1 MNYQNLAYCR
11 FLHIWM
17 TLYLLNLSP
26 YSPILSFYITF
37 IFHLTNLFNN
47 KNLSINKLYGL
58 ILSDILIIILLNF
71 KSNQLHVFDNIV
83 MFIFYNILLLIYN
96 FIYHDNINIITLHTI
111 KLKDDDIK
119 YKHENYFQYIFRI
132 WIYVFDTISIIINK
146 INEFIPSIDEIY

>member
-1 MNYQNLAYCR
+1 MICGLEETGANHLWILRGCMLKR
-11 FLHIWM
+11 
-17 TLYLLNLSP
+17 T

-37 IFHLTNLFNN
+37 IFHLTNLYNN

-58 ILSDILIIILLNF
+58 TLSDILIIILLNF

-132 WIYVFDTISIIINK
+132 WIYVFNTIFIIFNK
-146 INEFIPSIDEIY
+146 INRFIPSIDEIY

>member
-26 YSPILSFYITF
+26 YSPILSFYLTF
-37 IFHLTNLFNN
+37 ISHVANLFNN

-96 FIYHDNINIITLHTI
+96 FIYNDNINIITLHT
-111 KLKDDDIK
+111 KTLKKDDIK

-132 WIYVFDTISIIINK
+132 WIHVFNTISIIINK
-146 INEFIPSIDEIY
+146 INGFIPSIDEIY

>member
-37 IFHLTNLFNN
+37 ISHVANLFNN

-58 ILSDILIIILLNF
+58 ILSDIVIIILLNL
-71 KSNQLHVFDNIV
+71 KSNKLHVFDNIV

-96 FIYHDNINIITLHTI
+96 FIYHDNINIITLHT
-111 KLKDDDIK
+111 KTLKKDDIK

-132 WIYVFDTISIIINK
+132 WIYVFNTISIIINK
-146 INEFIPSIDEIY
+146 INGFIPSIDEIY

>member
-37 IFHLTNLFNN
+37 IFHLINLFNN
-47 KNLSINKLYGL
+47 KYISINKIYGL
-58 ILSDILIIILLNF
+58 LLSDIFIIILLNL
-71 KSNQLHVFDNIV
+71 KSEKLHIFDNII

-96 FIYHDNINIITLHTI
+96 FIYNDNINIITLHTE
-111 KLKDDDIK
+111 KLKNDDIK

-132 WIYVFDTISIIINK
+132 WIHVFNTISIIINK
-146 INEFIPSIDEIY
+146 INGFIPSIDEIY

>member
-1 MNYQNLAYCR
+1 
-11 FLHIWM
+11 M

-26 YSPILSFYITF
+26 YSPILSFYITL
-37 IFHLTNLFNN
+37 ISHLANLFNN

-58 ILSDILIIILLNF
+58 ILSDIFIIILLNF

-132 WIYVFDTISIIINK
+132 WIYVFNTISIIINK
-146 INEFIPSIDEIY
+146 INIFIPSINEIY